1 MMKNIFEPK
10 SIAVVGASR
19 HKGKVGYDI
28 FKNLLSSRKKVYP
41 VNPNAKKI
49 CGRIVYSSLLDIKDK
64 IDLVVIVVPAKFVPS
79 VLEECGKKKIKNA
92 IIISAGF
99 SETGNEE
106 LEKEIVGISAKYNI
120 RFLGPN
126 CLGVINSHQ
135 NMNSTFF
142 SKMPSKGNIAFV
154 SQSGALGVA
163 VLDWLIKNKLGLS
176 SFVSVGNMTDINF
189 SEIIQY
195 LDKDKKTSV
204 ICLYIESLKDGKRFL
219 EVVSKTKKPVIVL
232 KGGMTETGQKAAAT
246 HTAALASEAGVYSG
260 AFKQCNAIQVNSL
273 YELFELAR
281 YLSNKKAPKGNRGLI
296 ITNAGGVG
304 VLTSDAFEMN
314 NIQIAKLPDR
324 IIKKLDKVLPQEWSK
339 SNPVDIVGDAT
350 PERYKDIL
358 NAVKNEKFY
367 DFIFLALT
375 PQSMTNPTKVAEIL
389 IDFHKK
395 TNIPCFGCF
404 MGGELIAKSKLILKR
419 NDILNFKEPFYGV
432 EIISKMVK

>member
-1 MMKNIFEPK
+1 MKNIFEPK

-28 FKNLLSSRKKVYP
+28 FKNLLSSRKKIYP

-49 CGRIVYSSLLDIKDK
+49 CGRIVYNSLIDIKDT
-64 IDLVVIVVPAKFVPS
+64 IDLAIIVVPAKFVPS
-79 VLEECGKKKIKNA
+79 VLEDCGKKKIKNS

-106 LEKEIVGISAKYNI
+106 LEKEIIDISKKHKI

-126 CLGVINSHQ
+126 CLGIMNPHQ
-135 NMNSTFF
+135 NLNATFF
-142 SKMPSKGNIAFV
+142 GKTPMKGNIAFV

-189 SEIIQY
+189 SEIIKY
-195 LDKDKKTSV
+195 LDKDKKTNV

-219 EVVSKTKKPVIVL
+219 KVVSKTKKPVIVL

-260 AFKQCNAIQVNSL
+260 AFKQCGAIQVNSL

-281 YLSNKKAPKGNRGLI
+281 YLSNKKAPKGNKGII

-304 VLTSDAFEMN
+304 VLTSDAFETN
-314 NIQIAKLPDR
+314 NIQIAKIPNK
-324 IIKKLDKVLPQEWSK
+324 IIKKLNKTLPSEWSK

-350 PERYKDIL
+350 PERYKNVLYAI
-358 NAVKNEKFY
+358 KNEKFY
-367 DFIFLALT
+367 DFVFLALT
-375 PQSMTNPTKVAEIL
+375 PQSMTNPTKVAETL
-389 IDFHKK
+389 VDFHKK
-395 TNIPCFGCF
+395 TNIPCFACF
-404 MGGELIAKSKLILKR
+404 MGGESIAKAKMILKK

-432 EIISKMVK
+432 NVISKMVE